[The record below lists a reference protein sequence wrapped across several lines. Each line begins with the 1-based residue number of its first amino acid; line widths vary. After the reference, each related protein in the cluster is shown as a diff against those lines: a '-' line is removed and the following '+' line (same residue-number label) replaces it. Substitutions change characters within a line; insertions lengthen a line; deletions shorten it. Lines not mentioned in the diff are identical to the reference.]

1 MDLRKSVRKTLLTL
15 ARAALPTLGFG
26 FTCLGAFLLSTRGA
40 GNSCAP
46 YICIVLGF
54 VLLTAGVVW
63 TICVSVRSRVLRQRQ
78 GTSRICT
85 VDRPDFYPPSYEES
99 LDRDTNAVT
108 PNPVEPRHTIA
119 PPLYTASITE
129 VPSEDYS
136 LEEPPSYGEAILQG
150 RSHPDT
156 PPASP
161 TPGATLPGAPIDRH

>member
-78 GTSRICT
+78 RRRQRRGPAASAPWTGLIFTHHPMRNPWT
-85 VDRPDFYPPSYEES
+85 E
-99 LDRDTNAVT
+99 T
-108 PNPVEPRHTIA
+108 PTLSPQTLSNPA
-119 PPLYTASITE
+119 
-129 VPSEDYS
+129 
-136 LEEPPSYGEAILQG
+136 
-150 RSHPDT
+150 T
-156 PPASP
+156 P
-161 TPGATLPGAPIDRH
+161 